1 MPATIN
7 SISKDALLYYQI
19 LSYQPE
25 NLQRLNKE
33 FRVITLPDP
42 SHDTPQILQQAN
54 VILAPLGYYFGKE
67 KIDASPGLKI
77 IGSNTTGHPHI
88 DVDYADKKGIR
99 VVTLKGQHDFL
110 KTITSTAELTWGL
123 ILAVTRNIFP
133 AYRDVLE
140 GNWNRRP
147 FGGPFMLS
155 KKKLGVAGYGR
166 LGKIVASYGSC
177 FGMEVMYYDPFVHH
191 GAADVVKAH
200 SLEQLVSSTDIVTI
214 HIPHESE
221 TEGLFSEKIF
231 VAFQRGS
238 FLINTSRGE
247 LVDQN
252 ALVNCL
258 NAGILAGAAVDVM
271 EGEFALGFDK
281 DIRQNLLWQ
290 YAQNNDN
297 LIITPHLGGSTIDA
311 WRLTEAQTINRIL
324 NVLAA
329 SKK

>member
-1 MPATIN
+1 MPAMTN
-7 SISKDALLYYQI
+7 SISKDILVYYQI
-19 LSYQPE
+19 LSYQLE

-33 FRVITLPDP
+33 FHVITLPDP
-42 SHDTPQILQQAN
+42 SHDTSQILQQAN

-67 KIDASPGLKI
+67 KIDASPCLKI

-99 VVTLKGQHDFL
+99 VVTLKDQHDFL

-147 FGGPFMLS
+147 FGGSFMLS

-177 FGMEVMYYDPFVHH
+177 FGMKVMYYDPFVHD
-191 GAADVVKAH
+191 GAADVVKAR

-231 VAFQRGS
+231 AAFQRGS

-271 EGEFALGFDK
+271 EGEFSPGFDK

-324 NVLAA
+324 NVMVD
-329 SKK
+329 SNN